1 MARPLRQASVVDAPT
16 PSDASTTAPGDSAA
30 APDAAQSS
38 ALSSCPPGTVLNGLN
53 YFKGKQDPVALA
65 DNEYPAWLWDCLS
78 VQKKANEEAEADAG
92 DEFCEQ
98 TFISMESTL
107 RDVG

>member
-1 MARPLRQASVVDAPT
+1 M
-16 PSDASTTAPGDSAA
+16 
-30 APDAAQSS
+30 
-38 ALSSCPPGTVLNGLN
+38 LNGLN

-65 DNEYPAWLWDCLS
+65 DNEYPAWLWDCLL